1 MHFDYRGMKGFIGYK
16 GYLFFKHCAVLV
28 KSGMPKTK
36 LNQIL
41 NGNRKCEAGD
51 YASICKA
58 LNVPYE
64 KFIKEGW
71 FVSDANQPST

>member
-16 GYLFFKHCAVLV
+16 GYKQSAVAE